1 MNHINVNHDTS
12 IIANLIIAVEDD
24 VVDTFLRSLSYREDV
39 TSSDYVYSYY
49 LPQST
54 ELKESL

>member
-1 MNHINVNHDTS
+1 MTLS